1 MNRQM
6 RIPINKLRKSHIH
19 KYAEINGRVVEDTD
33 IIEENNNGKIKIKIK
48 QLAKPKCVS
57 FRRNH
62 LLFTNKRRGQFYKRK
77 TLRQKLDQRGRKFN
91 GAHKTIHKKTQNK
104 VDKK

>member
-6 RIPINKLRKSHIH
+6 RIPINKLHKSHIH

-33 IIEENNNGKIKIKIK
+33 IVEENNNGKIKIKIK
-48 QLAKPKCVS
+48 RLAKPKCVS

-62 LLFTNKRRGQFYKRK
+62 LLFTNKHRGQFNKRK
-77 TLRQKLDQRGRKFN
+77 TLRKKLDQRGRKFN
-91 GAHKTIHKKTQNK
+91 GARKTIRKRRAVNKK
-104 VDKK
+104 